1 MWLIFALLNPISEGS
16 RSLFVKKA
24 SRGVNSL
31 VISWF
36 NNVIPLILFTPGIF
50 LLDLQIN
57 TNVIIG
63 VTGSAVINV
72 VAAILYMRAIQHD
85 NISKVMPILSFTP
98 LFLLVTSPLMVG
110 EVPNKTGLLG
120 IILLVIGS
128 YILNLGRGKRSFLDP
143 ITGLFREKGTR
154 YMFIVA
160 VIWSLSANLDKI
172 SINNSNVYQHIILV
186 NVVIFVLMTIVVGS
200 RGLLSWQTIRPE
212 IKNLSFVSLFTTGSF
227 VFHMI
232 ALSMTLVA
240 YVVALKRLSGLVAVL
255 LGHFFLKEPNIRE
268 RFLGALI
275 MFLGVLFI
283 LLA

>member
-160 VIWSLSANLDKI
+160 VIW
-172 SINNSNVYQHIILV
+172 
-186 NVVIFVLMTIVVGS
+186 
-200 RGLLSWQTIRPE
+200 
-212 IKNLSFVSLFTTGSF
+212 
-227 VFHMI
+227 
-232 ALSMTLVA
+232 
-240 YVVALKRLSGLVAVL
+240 
-255 LGHFFLKEPNIRE
+255 
-268 RFLGALI
+268 
-275 MFLGVLFI
+275 
-283 LLA
+283 

>member
-1 MWLIFALLNPISEGS
+1 
-16 RSLFVKKA
+16 
-24 SRGVNSL
+24 
-31 VISWF
+31 
-36 NNVIPLILFTPGIF
+36 
-50 LLDLQIN
+50 
-57 TNVIIG
+57 
-63 VTGSAVINV
+63 
-72 VAAILYMRAIQHD
+72 
-85 NISKVMPILSFTP
+85 
-98 LFLLVTSPLMVG
+98 
-110 EVPNKTGLLG
+110 
-120 IILLVIGS
+120 
-128 YILNLGRGKRSFLDP
+128 
-143 ITGLFREKGTR
+143 
-154 YMFIVA
+154 
-160 VIWSLSANLDKI
+160 
-172 SINNSNVYQHIILV
+172 
-186 NVVIFVLMTIVVGS
+186 MTIVVGS